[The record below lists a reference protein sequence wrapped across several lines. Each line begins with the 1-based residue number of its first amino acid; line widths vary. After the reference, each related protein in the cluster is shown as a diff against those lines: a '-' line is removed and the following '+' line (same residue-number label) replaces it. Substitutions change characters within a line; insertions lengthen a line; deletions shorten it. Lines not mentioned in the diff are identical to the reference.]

1 MQSQD
6 RNETCKGQNKLV
18 QNMSLLMCFCN
29 FATGYF
35 LILKPQSVKHFI
47 ELMFKVQI
55 SLDTPMTVTKTRVVV
70 LRQIHFCELNSTFN
84 GNSHYKLFAIFLSNR
99 CEFLSDDLATYSL
112 QRFKRT
118 TDET

>member
-1 MQSQD
+1 M
-6 RNETCKGQNKLV
+6 RHV
-18 QNMSLLMCFCN
+18 
-29 FATGYF
+29 
-35 LILKPQSVKHFI
+35 I

-70 LRQIHFCELNSTFN
+70 LCQIHFCELNSTFN

-99 CEFLSDDLATYSL
+99 CEFLSEDLATYSL

-118 TDET
+118 TDETRSNVIKVKAFRKDQSKLLL